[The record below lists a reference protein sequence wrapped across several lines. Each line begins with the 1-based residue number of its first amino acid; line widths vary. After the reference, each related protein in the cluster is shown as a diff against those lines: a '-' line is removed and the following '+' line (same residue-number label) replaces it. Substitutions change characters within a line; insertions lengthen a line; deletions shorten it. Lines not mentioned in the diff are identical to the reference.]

1 MQTRRSNRELIRYV
15 RSYKTDNACSDCN
28 VKYHYSVMQFD
39 HKDGTQK
46 EDNIN
51 SLMWRAGI
59 QRVKDEIAKCELVCA
74 NCHSLRTFRKQHGID
89 DNFYGN
95 VIQSNTTENVGLV
108 EMLAK
113 LQEDISF
120 LANKARKE
128 DLIIRKVV

>member
-1 MQTRRSNRELIRYV
+1 
-15 RSYKTDNACSDCN
+15 
-28 VKYHYSVMQFD
+28 MQFD
-39 HKDGTQK
+39 HKDGSVK

-51 SLMWRAGI
+51 SLMWRAGM
-59 QRVKDEIAKCELVCA
+59 QRVKDEIVKCELVCA

-95 VIQSNTTENVGLV
+95 VIQSNTPENIGSIEV
-108 EMLAK
+108 LAK

-120 LANKARKE
+120 LADRARKE

>member
-1 MQTRRSNRELIRYV
+1 
-15 RSYKTDNACSDCN
+15 
-28 VKYHYSVMQFD
+28 MQFD
-39 HKDGTQK
+39 HKDGSVK

-51 SLMWRAGI
+51 SLMWRASI

-89 DNFYGN
+89 DKFYGT
-95 VIQSNTTENVGLV
+95 VIQSSAPENNGWIEV
-108 EMLAK
+108 LAK